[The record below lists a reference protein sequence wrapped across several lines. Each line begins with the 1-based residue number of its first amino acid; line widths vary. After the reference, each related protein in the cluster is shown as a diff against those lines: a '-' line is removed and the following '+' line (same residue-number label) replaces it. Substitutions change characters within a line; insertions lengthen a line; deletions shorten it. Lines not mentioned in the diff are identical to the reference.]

1 MTQDEEFVLR
11 LRKLLDNEE
20 LRLVSEKR
28 FHQFGLWVI
37 DNPNF
42 NGISIADLVDTELM
56 SITEVVDLLNEQ
68 QATIKSKDKQLE
80 RLYNYFQDYLKD
92 EMSGNAFSEMWDFV
106 KEDERWED
114 ELQKYRKK
122 EKREKINLRL

>member
-1 MTQDEEFVLR
+1 M
-11 LRKLLDNEE
+11 
-20 LRLVSEKR
+20 SEQR

-68 QATIKSKDKQLE
+68 QATITKLKELNDDKGKRIISLIRTNKTLKEENEQLKKGYMILKS
-80 RLYNYFQDYLKD
+80 
-92 EMSGNAFSEMWDFV
+92 
-106 KEDERWED
+106 
-114 ELQKYRKK
+114 
-122 EKREKINLRL
+122 EKS